1 MGDAGEVRVEEL
13 AERAGV
19 SVDTVR
25 YYQAKGLLAPP
36 RRQGRLAWYG
46 PAHLQRIARIRELQ
60 GKGLTLAAVARV
72 LAGEL
77 DAADEELVG
86 AVTGE
91 LHPARLLSLQQMAER
106 TGIPEPLLQAVVGE
120 GLLVPRRVGDEE
132 GFNEDDVAAAAAG
145 LALLQWGIPLSELLD
160 LGRRHHRAV
169 EDLARRAVE
178 LFDTH
183 VRQPQRRLP
192 LPGAGRPGAGG
203 EADDAGGPGAQGT
216 TQSGGGADTERLV
229 AAFHSLLPAATTLVT
244 HHFTRVLLQTALDHI
259 ERIGTSD
266 ERAAVRAEASR

>member
-1 MGDAGEVRVEEL
+1 MGDAGELRVEEL

-46 PAHLQRIARIRELQ
+46 PGHLQRIVRIRQLQ

-86 AVTGE
+86 ALTGE
-91 LHPARLLSLQQMAER
+91 LHPARLLSLQQMADR
-106 TGIPEPLLQAVVGE
+106 TGIPVPLLQAVVNE
-120 GLLVPRRVGDEE
+120 GLLVPRRVGDVE
-132 GFNEDDVAAAAAG
+132 GFTEDDVAAAGAG

-183 VRQPQRRLP
+183 VRQPQRRQA
-192 LPGAGRPGAGG
+192 PGDGAATGPATGPAAAG
-203 EADDAGGPGAQGT
+203 
-216 TQSGGGADTERLV
+216 DTERLV
-229 AAFHSLLPAATTLVT
+229 DAFHSLLPAATTLVT
-244 HHFTRVLLQTALDHI
+244 HHFTRVLLQSALDHI
-259 ERIGTSD
+259 ERLGTSD